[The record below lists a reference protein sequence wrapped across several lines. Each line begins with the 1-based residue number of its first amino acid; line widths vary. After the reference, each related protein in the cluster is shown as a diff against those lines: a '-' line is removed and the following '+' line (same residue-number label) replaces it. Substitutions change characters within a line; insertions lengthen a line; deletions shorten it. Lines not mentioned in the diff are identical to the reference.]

1 MIILDT
7 NVLSET
13 LRPSPDARALAWL
26 EAQPRAA
33 LFTTTITQAEV
44 LYGVRVL
51 PNGQRKA
58 ALLDAVQA
66 IFVSDMAGQVLGFD
80 SDAAAAY
87 AEIAAFRKTAG
98 KPISQFDAMIA
109 AVAKSRGAGL
119 ATRNVKDFA
128 DCGIQV
134 VDPWQ
139 Y

>member
-87 AEIAAFRKTAG
+87 
-98 KPISQFDAMIA
+98 DAMIA
-109 AVAKSRGAGL
+109 AEAKSRGAGL

>member
-66 IFVSDMAGQVLGFD
+66 IFVSDMAIWLMNPTPSGH
-80 SDAAAAY
+80 AY
-87 AEIAAFRKTAG
+87 LSMVG
-98 KPISQFDAMIA
+98 S
-109 AVAKSRGAGL
+109 SSSL
-119 ATRNVKDFA
+119 
-128 DCGIQV
+128 
-134 VDPWQ
+134 
-139 Y
+139 